1 MIRSKI
7 ISGQLLSGV
16 EKDLN
21 EFFEENSHIEIISV
35 EFISYPKY
43 QSSSFSVLIVY
54 EDSPNRYYVATCS
67 CNNDHYPKMTVTEL
81 DQTVIT
87 C

>member
-7 ISGQLLSGV
+7 ISGQLISGV

-21 EFFEENSHIEIISV
+21 EFFEENSNIEIISI

-43 QSSSFSVLIVY
+43 QSSSFSVLVVY
-54 EDSPNRYYVATCS
+54 EDRPSKYYVSTCS
-67 CNNDHYPKMTVTEL
+67 CKNDYNPKLTVTEPG
-81 DQTVIT
+81 QTVIT

>member
-7 ISGQLLSGV
+7 ISCQLLSGV

-21 EFFEENSHIEIISV
+21 EFFEENSNIEIISI

-43 QSSSFSVLIVY
+43 QSSSFSVLVVY
-54 EDSPNRYYVATCS
+54 EDSPSRYYVCTSSCKNDYAT
-67 CNNDHYPKMTVTEL
+67 KMTVTDL
-81 DQTVIT
+81 GQTVIT